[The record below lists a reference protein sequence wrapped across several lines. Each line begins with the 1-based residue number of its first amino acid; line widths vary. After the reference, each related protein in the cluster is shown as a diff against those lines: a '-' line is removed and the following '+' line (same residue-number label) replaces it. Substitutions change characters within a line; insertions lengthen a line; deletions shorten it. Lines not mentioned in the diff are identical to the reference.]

1 MCTGALRVKQ
11 KSAYVNGAWVQ
22 PAMHSRRPMGT
33 TAAKSKLDATYRAQV
48 RDWLTLLQ
56 EQHGLKTQD
65 ALGAAM
71 GRDRSTANR
80 YLNLKVKPEYTV
92 LMALADHVR
101 DPIPREIVA
110 AFHRLEGR
118 DPPAQSER
126 TSGPDVAIGAI
137 RSMPIISTVA
147 AGKLSDPTMQIEG
160 EHQTIEIGG
169 LPAGDYFATQVD
181 GDSMDRLSPPGSTI
195 IVDRAERDPLPGRR
209 YIFGRRGKTTF
220 KRFELDPI
228 RLVPESTNPVHEPI
242 YPKSDDEWQVIGRVR
257 MTMLR
262 NL

>member
-1 MCTGALRVKQ
+1 
-11 KSAYVNGAWVQ
+11 
-22 PAMHSRRPMGT
+22 MGT
-33 TAAKSKLDATYRAQV
+33 TAAKSKLDAAYRTQV
-48 RDWLTLLQ
+48 REWLSDIQKRHDLA
-56 EQHGLKTQD
+56 TQD
-65 ALGAAM
+65 ALGSAM

-101 DPIPREIVA
+101 EAIPRDIVT

-118 DPPAQSER
+118 DPPAAHEPA
-126 TSGPDVAIGAI
+126 TDFDVPMGAI

-147 AGKLSDPTMQIEG
+147 AGKLSDPAMQIEG
-160 EHQTIEIGG
+160 DHQTIEIGG

-209 YIFGRRGKTTF
+209 YIFVRRGKTTF

-228 RLVPESTNPVHEPI
+228 RLVPESTNPTHEPI
-242 YPKSDDEWQVIGRVR
+242 YPKSEDEWLVIGRVR